1 MNRSTIELEIP
12 EDVYEQ
18 ARDIA
23 RCGNRS
29 VESVLQDGLSILFGT
44 SSEVEVSPDSLV
56 DFSDEQLWEV
66 VHRRLSWAKDSRLRT
81 LMALGKEGRITEQ
94 ERQELEHLVAVVDRQ
109 MLLRTKALV
118 LMKQRGHDIETYL
131 ELGV

>member
-81 LMALGKEGRITEQ
+81 LMALGKEGRMSDQ
-94 ERQELEHLVAVVDRQ
+94 ERQELEHIVAVVDRQ

>member
-29 VESVLQDGLSILFGT
+29 VESVLQDGLSILFCT

-81 LMALGKEGRITEQ
+81 LMALGKEGRMSDQ
-94 ERQELEHLVAVVDRQ
+94 ERQELEHIVAVVDRQ

>member
-44 SSEVEVSPDSLV
+44 SFDVEVSPDSLV

-66 VHRRLSWAKDSRLRT
+66 VHRRLSWAKDSRLRS
-81 LMALGKEGRITEQ
+81 LMALGKEGRMSDQ
-94 ERQELEHLVAVVDRQ
+94 ERQELEQLVAVVDRQ